1 MKTLY
6 ILRHAKA
13 SPKSLPIED
22 FYRPL
27 YDKGILDAEKIG
39 MLLKG
44 INCKADKII
53 SSPASRAIATAR
65 AVAKKIGYS
74 ENTILQESSFY
85 EAYAEDVLEYL
96 KAIETNETALLIA
109 GHNPSLTNL
118 AGMLCKKFTTDMATG
133 SVVCIQFNCDEWKNI
148 SSKNSELIFYIQ
160 P

>member
-13 SPKSLPIED
+13 SPKNLPIDD

-27 YDKGILDAEKIG
+27 YDKGILDAEKMG

-44 INCKADKII
+44 INCKVDKII

-65 AVAKKIGYS
+65 AVAQKINYA
-74 ENTILQESSFY
+74 EYAIVQEPSFY
-85 EAYAEDVLEYL
+85 EAYAEDILLYL
-96 KAIETNETALLIA
+96 KEMETNETTLLIA

-118 AGMLCKKFTTDMATG
+118 AGMVCKKFTTDMATG

-148 SSKNSELIFYIQ
+148 SSKNAELIFYLE